1 MGKVDRYKKLK
12 ELQSRLLGIELDL
25 DLIEQDIE
33 AIDGDINYLNL
44 VEEETIYNI
53 NILKQEGI
61 VADLKSYKQSWQKLA
76 HIRTKVEELKSK
88 RGSLATK
95 LKQRMAS
102 KEYYDKEWDILH
114 KEMEDEKVIL
124 VFKKRKSE
132 TRNT

>member
-61 VADLKSYKQSWQKLA
+61 VADLKSYKQSWQKLV
-76 HIRTKVEELKSK
+76 HIQTKVEELKGK
-88 RGSLATK
+88 RNMLATK

-102 KEYYDKEWDILH
+102 KEYYDKEWENLH

-124 VFKKRKSE
+124 VFKKRKK
-132 TRNT
+132 

>member
-1 MGKVDRYKKLK
+1 MYLKVGKVDRYKKLK
-12 ELQSRLLGIELDL
+12 ELQNRLLGIELDL

-53 NILKQEGI
+53 NILKQDGI

-76 HIRTKVEELKSK
+76 HIRTKVEDLKRK
-88 RGSLATK
+88 RGMLATK
-95 LKQRMAS
+95 LKQRVAS
-102 KEYYDKEWDILH
+102 KEYYDKEWDNLH

-124 VFKKRKSE
+124 VFKKRKK
-132 TRNT
+132 

>member
-1 MGKVDRYKKLK
+1 MYLKVGKVDRYKKLK

-53 NILKQEGI
+53 NILKQDGI

-76 HIRTKVEELKSK
+76 HIRTKVEDLKRK
-88 RGSLATK
+88 RGMLATK
-95 LKQRMAS
+95 LKQRVAS
-102 KEYYDKEWDILH
+102 KEYYDKEWDNLH

-124 VFKKRKSE
+124 VFKKRKK
-132 TRNT
+132 

>member
-1 MGKVDRYKKLK
+1 VGKVDRYKKLK